1 MSIPSKSDLL
11 RDIHG
16 EMRLKRITQQDLA
29 EMLNLSRSTISRNLA
44 DADSASYDYLIRML
58 DAVTKS
64 SELEAKVVVEYYQNG
79 FFLMHKVERNN
90 ELAELQ
96 PGFAS
101 KITRVADRDI
111 VLSKK
116 HVIKAGSTYQI
127 ATQKFGGE
135 QERPS

>member
-16 EMRLKRITQQDLA
+16 EMKLKRITQQDLA

-64 SELEAKVVVEYYQNG
+64 SELEAKVVVEYYQDG
-79 FFLMHKVERNN
+79 QFLMHRVERNN
-90 ELAELQ
+90 DLASRAHGYEN
-96 PGFAS
+96 ARS
-101 KITRVADRDI
+101 CIADRDI
-111 VLSKK
+111 VLSKR
-116 HVIKAGSTYQI
+116 HVIKAGTTYTL
-127 ATQKFGGE
+127 ATQMFTGS
-135 QERPS
+135 QEKTS